1 MTRMNCTQRI
11 NTILRDYKNAVKYVR
26 ILQKRVSAFEDD
38 GAVDNM
44 NIHESD
50 LSQAVAC
57 ANASLCDLY
66 DFERNFIGA
75 IENKDNEY

>member
-11 NTILRDYKNAVKYVR
+11 NTILRDYKNAVKYVK

-44 NIHESD
+44 NIYEGD

-57 ANASLCDLY
+57 ANASLDNLY
-66 DFERNFIGA
+66 KFKQNFDWA
-75 IENKDNEY
+75 IEDKDEIF